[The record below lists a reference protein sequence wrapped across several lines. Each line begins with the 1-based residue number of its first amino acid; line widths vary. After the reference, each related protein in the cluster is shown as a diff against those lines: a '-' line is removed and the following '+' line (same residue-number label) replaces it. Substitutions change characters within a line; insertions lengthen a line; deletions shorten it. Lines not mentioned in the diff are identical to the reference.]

1 MPRIEIIGK
10 QSKPSVPKAR
20 ELSTEQPRYK
30 NTGKP
35 PLPLDKSYSPQAKKQ
50 REN

>member
-1 MPRIEIIGK
+1 MPRVAIITQPK
-10 QSKPSVPKAR
+10 KPSVPNNR

-35 PLPLDKSYSPQAKKQ
+35 PLAIDKSYSPQAKKQ